1 YERADLFGEVQGEH
15 LRDASAHGR
24 AVDGGPIHAEVV
36 EHLGGVGGETR
47 GRQLIELTAAAAR
60 ASVVEGDGAPP
71 RFEVL
76 AQTVPPFV
84 GVRLS
89 LEQEERGSIVGTA
102 DLDRER
108 EAIACADPVSVPRL
122 HPCSPACDRSTPT
135 LVA

>member
-1 YERADLFGEVQGEH
+1 MLPARGRASEYERADLFGEVQGEH
-15 LRDASAHGR
+15 LRDASAHGC

-60 ASVVEGDGAPP
+60 APIVEGDGAQR

-89 LEQEERGSIVGTA
+89 LEDRKSVVEGESAAVG
-102 DLDRER
+102 
-108 EAIACADPVSVPRL
+108 
-122 HPCSPACDRSTPT
+122 
-135 LVA
+135 